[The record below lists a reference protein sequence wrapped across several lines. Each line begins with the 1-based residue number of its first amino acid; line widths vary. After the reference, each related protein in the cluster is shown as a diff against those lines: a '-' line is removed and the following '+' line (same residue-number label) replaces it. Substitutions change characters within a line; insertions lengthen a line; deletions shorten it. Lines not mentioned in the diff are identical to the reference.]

1 MHSRKFYLSETFSD
15 FGRGEFEHIFA
26 ENQQITNLIHDR
38 RVRAVKFTGSTTNG
52 KIIAE
57 QCGLALKK
65 TCFELGS
72 NDAFIVLND
81 ANIDDAVETAYD
93 SRMLNSGQAVV
104 NAKRFIIQSKVYD
117 EFREK
122 LLIKIKRDTVIGDPM
137 DPKTTMGPM
146 GIKS

>member
-1 MHSRKFYLSETFSD
+1 
-15 FGRGEFEHIFA
+15 
-26 ENQQITNLIHDR
+26 LIHDR
-38 RVRAVKFTGSTTNG
+38 RVRAVKFTGSTPNG

-81 ANIDDAVETAYD
+81 ANIDEAVETAYN

-104 NAKRFIIQSKVYD
+104 NAKRFII
-117 EFREK
+117 
-122 LLIKIKRDTVIGDPM
+122 
-137 DPKTTMGPM
+137 
-146 GIKS
+146 

>member
-1 MHSRKFYLSETFSD
+1 M
-15 FGRGEFEHIFA
+15 
-26 ENQQITNLIHDR
+26 
-38 RVRAVKFTGSTTNG
+38 
-52 KIIAE
+52 
-57 QCGLALKK
+57 ALKK

-137 DPKTTMGPM
+137 DTKTTMGPM
-146 GIKS
+146 GIKP